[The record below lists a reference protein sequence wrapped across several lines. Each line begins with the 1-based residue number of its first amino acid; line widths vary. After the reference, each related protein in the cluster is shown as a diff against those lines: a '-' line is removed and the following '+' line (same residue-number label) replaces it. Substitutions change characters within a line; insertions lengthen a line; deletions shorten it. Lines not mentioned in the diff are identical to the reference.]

1 MMLDHKDA
9 ATFLQV
15 IGTVLAD
22 GARTPDRGGTPSIQH
37 LGKLI
42 AVAV

>member
-9 ATFLQV
+9 ATVLQA
-15 IGTVLAD
+15 IETVLAD
-22 GARTPDRGGTPSIQH
+22 SACTPDLGDTPSIQG
-37 LGKLI
+37 LGNMI

>member
-9 ATFLQV
+9 AALFQA

-22 GARTPDRGGTPSIQH
+22 GAHTSDLGGTPSIQR
-37 LGKLI
+37 LGNMI